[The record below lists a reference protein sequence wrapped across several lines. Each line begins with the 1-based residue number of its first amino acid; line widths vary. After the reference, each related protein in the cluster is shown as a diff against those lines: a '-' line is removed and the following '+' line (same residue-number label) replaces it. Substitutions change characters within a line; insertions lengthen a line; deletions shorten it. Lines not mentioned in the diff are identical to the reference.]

1 MLKKLIPGPVLCP
14 VLATLTIRREF
25 CIRKMKLET
34 YTKRDF
40 ILPDDNF
47 LNNTEYDF
55 WLPLFLADLSPRA
68 VEKLEKRSCPVT
80 NWYLD
85 LTLLFS
91 AKVEEYNR
99 AVSAR
104 VTQKNPPHSP
114 IVTVAQYTSF
124 NTTIG
129 VDTDDGIHP
138 NESGKKKMATPCY
151 NAIYFML
158 LKNPYKQ
165 YISITR

>member
-1 MLKKLIPGPVLCP
+1 
-14 VLATLTIRREF
+14 
-25 CIRKMKLET
+25 MKLET

-104 VTQKNPPHSP
+104 ATQKNPPHSP
-114 IVTVAQYTSF
+114 IVAVGQYTCF
-124 NTTIG
+124 NATIG